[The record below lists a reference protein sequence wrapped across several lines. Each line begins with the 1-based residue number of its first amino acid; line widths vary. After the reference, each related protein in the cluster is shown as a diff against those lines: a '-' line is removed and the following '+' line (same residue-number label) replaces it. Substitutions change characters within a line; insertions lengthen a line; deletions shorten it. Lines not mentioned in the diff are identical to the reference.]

1 MNFLSPSSA
10 FNSPNYL
17 ASSAIKKVLPSS
29 PAFSSTFEFET
40 IPFLYDKKN
49 KSWIELEDEEGAGA
63 LGKTMFTL
71 DKSSQSI
78 MVQCGNKLQHKISV
92 SLQLQAKVAQS
103 KCWVFRAVHLHT
115 DMHDVVC
122 LQLCENAPQFVSQY
136 DKFRSRCLVEMETTT
151 TPGKQSQLK
160 SPFADGAMQKS
171 LGVVL
176 QGRDLSPVSTIELAS
191 TVGGGEKSGSRF
203 RRRLSTAGSDPH
215 LDGHSPGSRFEPVAM
230 ASPSKLSPMRSNATS
245 GGPVTDA
252 PASLLFSGIS
262 VKGHAPTNPDKP
274 NQDAMVL
281 HQLPNGELVLGV
293 FDGHGTEGH
302 DVSKYFKQR
311 LPKLLATTGGEVDES
326 SLVAALARTE
336 RELIEN
342 CRVDTTLSGSTGV
355 VVLVKGNE
363 LTVANIGDSRA
374 VLAMVESN
382 KLVARDL
389 TCDHKPDSPEEEKR
403 ILEVGG
409 RVFAIKF
416 DDGIDGP
423 ARVWLSYADYPGLA
437 MSRSLCDTIAKEA
450 GVISRPDVFHE
461 TVAKPS
467 HRALIIASDGLWEFM
482 SSQEVVDI
490 VQKYNHEHDSPDP
503 EGAVQEL
510 VRESN
515 KRWRM
520 NEPVVDDTTIIVAFF
535 V

>member
-17 ASSAIKKVLPSS
+17 ASPAPKKVLPSS

-49 KSWIELEDEEGAGA
+49 KSWIELEHEGGAGAA
-63 LGKTMFTL
+63 LGKTVFTL
-71 DKSSQSI
+71 DKASQSI
-78 MVQCGNKLQHKISV
+78 TLQCGSKLQHKISV

-136 DKFRSRCLVEMETTT
+136 DKFRARCLVEMETRQQ
-151 TPGKQSQLK
+151 PSQAK

-171 LGVVL
+171 LGVVQ

-191 TVGGGEKSGSRF
+191 TVGPADKSGSRF

-215 LDGHSPGSRFEPVAM
+215 LDGHSPGSRFEPAAT
-230 ASPSKLSPMRSNATS
+230 ASPSKLSPMRSS
-245 GGPVTDA
+245 SPPGDGPG
-252 PASLLFSGIS
+252 SLLFSGIS

-274 NQDAMVL
+274 NQDSMVL

-302 DVSKYFKQR
+302 DVSRYFKQR
-311 LPKLLATTGGEVDES
+311 LPKLLAASEAVDAD

-363 LTVANIGDSRA
+363 LTVANVGDSRA
-374 VLAMVESN
+374 VLAVMEN
-382 KLVARDL
+382 GKLVARDL

-450 GVISRPDVFHE
+450 GVVSRPDVFHE
-461 TVAKPS
+461 TVTKAS

-490 VQKYNHEHDSPDP
+490 VQKYSHDSPDP

-520 NEPVVDDTTIIVAFF
+520 NEPVVDDTTIIVAFL